1 MDLTESFIDLTI
13 LNDFGMGQKDWG
25 GRGRG
30 IDKCFQCLNTENC
43 KPSTKK
49 KVCLTGEFN
58 KDLSHSFQFRVF
70 VLYFENTSREVFNF
84 QVIVFSGIVVI
95 ILKTVKPI

>member
-43 KPSTKK
+43 KPSKKRWSVWQESLTKIW
-49 KVCLTGEFN
+49 
-58 KDLSHSFQFRVF
+58 
-70 VLYFENTSREVFNF
+70 
-84 QVIVFSGIVVI
+84 VIVFNLECLYC
-95 ILKTVKPI
+95 ILRTPQEKFSIFK